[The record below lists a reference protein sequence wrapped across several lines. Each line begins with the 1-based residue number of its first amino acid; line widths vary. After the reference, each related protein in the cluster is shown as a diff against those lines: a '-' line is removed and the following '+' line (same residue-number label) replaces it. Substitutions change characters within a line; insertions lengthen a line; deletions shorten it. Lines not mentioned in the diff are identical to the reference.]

1 MANGTE
7 DEGFSEA
14 DDGTRLDRLEGKVD
28 KLADMLAKLV
38 PSGSHADAQARTE
51 RRLDRPSTVEEQV
64 RAELAKAR
72 ADQER
77 AEQEQAAKAEQET
90 VAQRLARLEEVK
102 PEPPE
107 RRSTRVMWGSTR

>member
-1 MANGTE
+1 MSTE

-14 DDGTRLDRLEGKVD
+14 GDGERLDRLESKVD
-28 KLADMLAKLV
+28 RLAGLVSKLIPD
-38 PSGSHADAQARTE
+38 GSHADAQERTE

-64 RAELAKAR
+64 RAELAKAK

-77 AEQEQAAKAEQET
+77 AEQEQAASAERET

-107 RRSTRVMWGSTR
+107 RRSTRVMWGPTR

>member
-1 MANGTE
+1 MANETDGGTE
-7 DEGFSEA
+7 GTGFSEA
-14 DDGTRLDRLEGKVD
+14 EESRIVELIERAFARLI
-28 KLADMLAKLV
+28 
-38 PSGSHADAQARTE
+38 PGSHAEAQQRTE

-64 RAELAKAR
+64 RAELAKAK

-77 AEQEQAAKAEQET
+77 AEQQQAETAERET